1 LVDDFENEPEPID
14 ESRDLGFML
23 YDLDFSDPEDIKPA
37 FFRAMLEK
45 GVIDVPPWESE
56 EVRR

>member
-1 LVDDFENEPEPID
+1 LVDDLSNEPEPID

-37 FFRAMLEK
+37 FFRAMLKK